1 MIQVRLAARAVD
13 VEFQAAP
20 GITTLFGPAGAGKTF
35 ILDAIAG
42 FAKPD
47 GGRIILE
54 DEILF
59 DGASRVNLP
68 PRRRHCGYVAR
79 NWALFPHMSL
89 YDNLL
94 FPLPGL
100 ARLERRRRVKEMLGR
115 FGLEE
120 AAPRRPHAVS
130 AAQRLRATVARA
142 LIGEPRLLLV
152 DEPAAG
158 LDIAMRAEWH
168 TVLRMVRDETS
179 LPVLL
184 AARDLDTCFE
194 LAGNM
199 LLLDAGRI
207 LQSGPPRKIVDHPAT
222 AEAACLLG
230 IRNLFP
236 AEIVALDPGRN
247 TSRLRLAGFDAS
259 FELTGQYLPGRLR
272 GDRVWLCVEPGR
284 LHAAPQDG
292 ARPSMNQV
300 SVRLERA
307 FQTPVAV
314 RLEFAGGI
322 VAEISRPEFETHK
335 DSGDNKEWLVE
346 FPPDAL
352 RVLGCP

>member
-1 MIQVRLAARAVD
+1 MIQVRLAAHGVD

-20 GITTLFGPAGAGKTF
+20 GITALFGPAAAGKTL

-42 FAKPD
+42 FATPAS
-47 GGRIILE
+47 GRIILD

-79 NWALFPHMSL
+79 HWALFPHMSL
-89 YDNLL
+89 RDNLL
-94 FPLPGL
+94 FPLAGL
-100 ARLERRRRVKEMLGR
+100 PRLERHRRVKEMLDR
-115 FGLEE
+115 FALEE

-130 AAQRLRATVARA
+130 PAQRLRATVARA

-152 DEPAAG
+152 DEPSAG

-184 AARDLDTCFE
+184 AARDLETCFE

-207 LQSGPPRKIVDHPAT
+207 LQSGPPRKVLDQPAGV
-222 AEAACLLG
+222 EAARLLG
-230 IRNLFP
+230 IRNLFS

-247 TSRLRLAGFDAS
+247 TSRLRLEN
-259 FELTGQYLPGRLR
+259 FELTGPYLPGCLR
-272 GDRVWLCVEPGR
+272 GDRVWLCVEPGQ
-284 LHAAPQDG
+284 LLAAPHDG
-292 ARPSMNQV
+292 SKPAMNQV
-300 SVRLERA
+300 TARLERA
-307 FQTPVAV
+307 SETPLAV

-322 VAEISRPEFETHK
+322 VAEIARREFEAYK
-335 DSGDNKEWLVE
+335 DNADNKEWLVE
-346 FPPDAL
+346 FPPYAL
-352 RVLGCP
+352 RVLGCL

>member
-1 MIQVRLAARAVD
+1 MIQVRLAAHGVD
-13 VEFQAAP
+13 VEFQAAS
-20 GITTLFGPAGAGKTF
+20 GITALFGAAGAGKTL

-42 FAKPD
+42 FMTPAS
-47 GGRIILE
+47 GRIILD

-68 PRRRHCGYVAR
+68 PCRRHCGYVSR
-79 NWALFPHMSL
+79 HWALFPHMSL
-89 YDNLL
+89 RDNLM
-94 FPLPGL
+94 FPLAGL
-100 ARLERRRRVKEMLGR
+100 ARLERRRRAKEMLDR
-115 FGLEE
+115 FALAE
-120 AAPRRPHAVS
+120 AAASRPQALS
-130 AAQRLRATVARA
+130 AAERLRATVARA

-152 DEPAAG
+152 DVPATG

-168 TVLRMVRDETS
+168 MVLRMVRDETS

-207 LQSGPPRKIVDHPAT
+207 LQSGPPRKVLDQPAGV
-222 AEAACLLG
+222 EAARLLG

-247 TSRLRLAGFDAS
+247 TSRLRLDN
-259 FELTGQYLPGRLR
+259 FELTGAYLPGRLR
-272 GDRVWLCVEPGR
+272 GDRVWLFVEPSQM
-284 LHAAPQDG
+284 HAAPHDG
-292 ARPSMNQV
+292 SKPSMNQV
-300 SVRLERA
+300 PARLERA
-307 FQTPVAV
+307 SEMPQAV

-322 VAEISRPEFETHK
+322 VAEIARRDFEQQPK
-335 DSGDNKEWLVE
+335 DNDNKEWLVE
-346 FPPDAL
+346 FPPHAL